1 MSLADIIQIII
12 GVLSLVATIA
22 VSFLIYWLQ
31 SRHEKEIQK
40 LQCEKERIALQ
51 EKARLF
57 LIDNQEERDY
67 LPWCIIAANLHPLEK
82 HTRKIYSEYCRCSEE
97 LQNEILNQAGY
108 KIKQFT
114 GKYWLQG
121 CIDKLQQDIEKYNLG
136 RDYLYDGA
144 KYFHRSYD
152 RYRELE
158 WNGTPNI
165 FEPINKENR
174 LMMILNVAQISIG
187 EYIDEYFYYF
197 VDKKMDFD
205 KETPIPPIDYVWE
218 YQSLAHTREE
228 TVCMW
233 MMELVE
239 NIATIINDNLAA
251 TIQTI
256 FLSCKQSDTFK
267 TYLPLNELVKTVN
280 FRNKDNVYGI
290 DDLMGVSLT
299 KEFIKSPANTIS
311 LDVSNYKI
319 VKPFQFAC
327 NLMHV
332 GRDKKVAVGM
342 LTDAD
347 NVIISPAFTVF
358 ETINNNVILPEVLV
372 SWFSQSFFD
381 NEVSYLASEGIR
393 DGIKWDTFAQIPI
406 FIPEF
411 EIQTKIQNIY
421 KNIQQNKL
429 EISTL
434 NNFADTFITTLSSC

>member
-1 MSLADIIQIII
+1 M
-12 GVLSLVATIA
+12 
-22 VSFLIYWLQ
+22 
-31 SRHEKEIQK
+31 
-40 LQCEKERIALQ
+40 
-51 EKARLF
+51 
-57 LIDNQEERDY
+57 
-67 LPWCIIAANLHPLEK
+67 
-82 HTRKIYSEYCRCSEE
+82 
-97 LQNEILNQAGY
+97 
-108 KIKQFT
+108 
-114 GKYWLQG
+114 
-121 CIDKLQQDIEKYNLG
+121 
-136 RDYLYDGA
+136 
-144 KYFHRSYD
+144 
-152 RYRELE
+152 
-158 WNGTPNI
+158 
-165 FEPINKENR
+165 
-174 LMMILNVAQISIG
+174 
-187 EYIDEYFYYF
+187 
-197 VDKKMDFD
+197 
-205 KETPIPPIDYVWE
+205 
-218 YQSLAHTREE
+218 
-228 TVCMW
+228 
-233 MMELVE
+233 
-239 NIATIINDNLAA
+239 
-251 TIQTI
+251 
-256 FLSCKQSDTFK
+256 
-267 TYLPLNELVKTVN
+267 KTVN

-393 DGIKWDTFAQIPI
+393 DGIKWDTFTQIPI

>member
-1 MSLADIIQIII
+1 MKSNYKQLGQFIRQVDVRNSEGKEENLLGVSVQKKFIPSIANTVGTDFKKYKVVKKGQFTYIPDTSRRGDKIGIALLEDDEEGLVSNVYTVFEIIDEKQ
-12 GVLSLVATIA
+12 
-22 VSFLIYWLQ
+22 LIPEYLMLWF
-31 SRHEKEIQK
+31 SRPEFDRYARFKSHGSVREVMDWDEMCKVELPVPPYEKQKEIVDGYK
-40 LQCEKERIALQ
+40 AITERIAL
-51 EKARLF
+51 
-57 LIDNQEERDY
+57 
-67 LPWCIIAANLHPLEK
+67 
-82 HTRKIYSEYCRCSEE
+82 
-97 LQNEILNQAGY
+97 
-108 KIKQFT
+108 KQ
-114 GKYWLQG
+114 K
-121 CIDKLQQDIEKYNLG
+121 
-136 RDYLYDGA
+136 
-144 KYFHRSYD
+144 
-152 RYRELE
+152 
-158 WNGTPNI
+158 
-165 FEPINKENR
+165 
-174 LMMILNVAQISIG
+174 
-187 EYIDEYFYYF
+187 
-197 VDKKMDFD
+197 
-205 KETPIPPIDYVWE
+205 
-218 YQSLAHTREE
+218 
-228 TVCMW
+228 
-233 MMELVE
+233 
-239 NIATIINDNLAA
+239 INDNLAA

>member
-1 MSLADIIQIII
+1 M
-12 GVLSLVATIA
+12 
-22 VSFLIYWLQ
+22 
-31 SRHEKEIQK
+31 
-40 LQCEKERIALQ
+40 
-51 EKARLF
+51 
-57 LIDNQEERDY
+57 
-67 LPWCIIAANLHPLEK
+67 
-82 HTRKIYSEYCRCSEE
+82 
-97 LQNEILNQAGY
+97 
-108 KIKQFT
+108 
-114 GKYWLQG
+114 
-121 CIDKLQQDIEKYNLG
+121 
-136 RDYLYDGA
+136 
-144 KYFHRSYD
+144 
-152 RYRELE
+152 
-158 WNGTPNI
+158 
-165 FEPINKENR
+165 
-174 LMMILNVAQISIG
+174 
-187 EYIDEYFYYF
+187 
-197 VDKKMDFD
+197 
-205 KETPIPPIDYVWE
+205 
-218 YQSLAHTREE
+218 
-228 TVCMW
+228 
-233 MMELVE
+233 
-239 NIATIINDNLAA
+239 
-251 TIQTI
+251 
-256 FLSCKQSDTFK
+256 
-267 TYLPLNELVKTVN
+267 KTVN

-358 ETINNNVILPEVLV
+358 EIINNNVILPEVLV

-434 NNFADTFITTLSSC
+434 NNFADTFITTLSSR

>member
-1 MSLADIIQIII
+1 M
-12 GVLSLVATIA
+12 
-22 VSFLIYWLQ
+22 
-31 SRHEKEIQK
+31 
-40 LQCEKERIALQ
+40 
-51 EKARLF
+51 
-57 LIDNQEERDY
+57 
-67 LPWCIIAANLHPLEK
+67 
-82 HTRKIYSEYCRCSEE
+82 
-97 LQNEILNQAGY
+97 
-108 KIKQFT
+108 
-114 GKYWLQG
+114 
-121 CIDKLQQDIEKYNLG
+121 
-136 RDYLYDGA
+136 
-144 KYFHRSYD
+144 
-152 RYRELE
+152 
-158 WNGTPNI
+158 
-165 FEPINKENR
+165 
-174 LMMILNVAQISIG
+174 
-187 EYIDEYFYYF
+187 
-197 VDKKMDFD
+197 
-205 KETPIPPIDYVWE
+205 
-218 YQSLAHTREE
+218 
-228 TVCMW
+228 
-233 MMELVE
+233 
-239 NIATIINDNLAA
+239 
-251 TIQTI
+251 
-256 FLSCKQSDTFK
+256 
-267 TYLPLNELVKTVN
+267 KTVN

-358 ETINNNVILPEVLV
+358 EIINNNVILPEVLV

-393 DGIKWDTFAQIPI
+393 DGIKWDIFAQIPI

-434 NNFADTFITTLSSC
+434 NNFADTFITTLSSR